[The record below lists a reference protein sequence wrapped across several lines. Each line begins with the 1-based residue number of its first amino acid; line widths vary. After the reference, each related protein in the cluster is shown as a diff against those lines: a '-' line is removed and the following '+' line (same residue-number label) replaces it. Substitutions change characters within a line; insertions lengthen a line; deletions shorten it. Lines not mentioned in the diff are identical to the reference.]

1 MMVVNTKAAEW
12 EGLLQ
17 KKEEELR
24 ESRRRVSELEQ
35 QLRAASGSSDRRT
48 VAKLTKVTTLMCW
61 YSCVRTRTFE
71 LILLVE
77 LYW

>member
-1 MMVVNTKAAEW
+1 MVVVNTKAAEW

-17 KKEEELR
+17 KKEKELC

-48 VAKLTKVTTLMCW
+48 VAKLTKVIALMCW
-61 YSCVRTRTFE
+61 YSCVGTGMFA
-71 LILLVE
+71 
-77 LYW
+77 